1 MFSPQSFK
9 ETRIDVLHQLIK
21 SNSLGVLAAIVDDE
35 IVVNH
40 VPFLLEKT
48 KNEFETLQCH
58 VAKANP
64 VWKDLSKQKEIVV
77 IFQGA
82 DSYIS
87 PSWYPSKQEHGKV
100 VPTWN
105 YIVVHAR
112 GVPKVIEDQEW
123 LFNHVSQLSDQHEQ
137 NMKEPW
143 KVTDAPS
150 DYITKLTQA
159 IVGIE
164 IPITTLNGK
173 WKVSQNRP
181 KTDQIGVVENLEIQ
195 ASDDAKNIANTIQKR
210 IE

>member
-48 KNEFETLQCH
+48 KNEFGTLQCH